1 MLYSLLI
8 LTAVA
13 STSFAW
19 TNHRSTISIVLAG
32 RSSTTLFALLPAD
45 YQERGNNIILEA
57 GRQCGAT
64 NDQLKIEW
72 KSGRIVV
79 TVEGDVYV
87 SNSDSSSS
95 SEQQLDV
102 TFDTNDEDDDED
114 EEEMYSD
121 SEEDADEEEYD
132 DDDEKDDDEEYNV
145 EAEYN
150 QDDVVS
156 QSHVTS
162 EGNNIVVDDEIDP
175 EGNDDTEGIQSRGVD
190 VAALA
195 RAINA
200 ALDDD
205 GIGLAIAE
213 EHEIE
218 VTTPGASDELQGPV
232 MFKAYKGFDVLVTF
246 MDPKKKSAKTIEGK
260 LHERTS
266 EFTIINIKGRMK
278 KLKNQMLVSVKLPKA
293 LKEKGA
299 R

>member
-8 LTAVA
+8 LTAVV
-13 STSFAW
+13 SPSLAW
-19 TNHRSTISIVLAG
+19 TNHRSPLSIALVG
-32 RSSTTLFALLPAD
+32 RSSIPLYALLPAD
-45 YQERGNNIILEA
+45 YQQLGNNIILEA

-64 NDQLKIEW
+64 KDQLKIEW

-79 TVEGDVYV
+79 TVEGEVYV
-87 SNSDSSSS
+87 SNSDSSS
-95 SEQQLDV
+95 EQV
-102 TFDTNDEDDDED
+102 EATFDTNEEEEDED
-114 EEEMYSD
+114 EEYSG
-121 SEEDADEEEYD
+121 SEEDSNEEVYDEEEEAYKVEEEYD
-132 DDDEKDDDEEYNV
+132 
-145 EAEYN
+145 
-150 QDDVVS
+150 QDDIVS
-156 QSHVTS
+156 QSDVNS
-162 EGNNIVVDDEIDP
+162 EDNTVVVDDEISP
-175 EGNDDTEGIQSRGVD
+175 EGDNDTTPNTEGMQPRGVD

-200 ALDDD
+200 ALDD
-205 GIGLAIAE
+205 GGVGLAIAE

-218 VTTPGASDELQGPV
+218 VTTPGASDELQGPI

-246 MDPKKKSAKTIEGK
+246 MDPKKKVAKTIEGK
-260 LHERTS
+260 LHDRTS

>member
-8 LTAVA
+8 LTAVV
-13 STSFAW
+13 SQSLAW
-19 TNHRSTISIVLAG
+19 TNHRSPLSIALVG
-32 RSSTTLFALLPAD
+32 RSSNPLYALLPAD
-45 YQERGNNIILEA
+45 YQELGNNIILEA

-79 TVEGDVYV
+79 TVEGEVYV
-87 SNSDSSSS
+87 SDSDSSS
-95 SEQQLDV
+95 EQMEV
-102 TFDTNDEDDDED
+102 TFDTNEEDEED
-114 EEEMYSD
+114 EEEEEYSG
-121 SEEDADEEEYD
+121 SEEDSYEEVYDDDEEEEAYKVEEEYD
-132 DDDEKDDDEEYNV
+132 
-145 EAEYN
+145 
-150 QDDVVS
+150 QDDIVS
-156 QSHVTS
+156 QSDVNS
-162 EGNNIVVDDEIDP
+162 EDNTVVVDDEISP
-175 EGNDDTEGIQSRGVD
+175 ERDNDTTPNTEGMQPRGVD

-200 ALDDD
+200 ALDD
-205 GIGLAIAE
+205 GGVGLAIAE

-246 MDPKKKSAKTIEGK
+246 MDPKKKVAKTIEGK
-260 LHERTS
+260 LHDRTS